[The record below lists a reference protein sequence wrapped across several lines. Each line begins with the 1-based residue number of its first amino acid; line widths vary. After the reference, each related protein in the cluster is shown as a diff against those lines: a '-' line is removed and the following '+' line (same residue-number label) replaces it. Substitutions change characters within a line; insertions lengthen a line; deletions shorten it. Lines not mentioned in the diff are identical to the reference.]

1 MTKPTVFFQEPP
13 EQGPVGKRPES
24 YFKDLPAPAGT
35 YVASIAKVP
44 GVGSKILDRGQVR
57 KVSQDTTID
66 PLVAYACIMAWGG
79 RNFRNYRL
87 SLGNGNATKVGDLVR
102 YLRASGGS
110 REEDFAY
117 TQKAAEK
124 IPGLGISF
132 YTKLLFFLRKK
143 PDAYILDQWTA
154 KSASVLSSF
163 PKIKLTSLGLP
174 HPKTS
179 PKSYE
184 AFCAAIDNCAGPSG
198 WGSAWKSGED
208 VERTIFDRPGGK
220 WRTWLNSHFEN
231 ADGKITP
238 KQQPRGS
245 GANPP
250 KPPKAPP
257 GAPPAPG
264 GNLGG
269 DGPQGEDRQRA
280 FAEFLRQ
287 FYLRNLEAGAFLPE
301 KCGHFARPN
310 KLHVMGRNGPIWQ
323 FVINDSEVHAEIF
336 FPKDYVGLYDE
347 AVVSVLN
354 PAVNG
359 ENRHQFAENITG
371 NGPKLR
377 ITRAIDCH
385 PEGAHGSYLAP
396 VGQWPAICQSAVDA
410 MQQLFEFFEPYLP

>member
-1 MTKPTVFFQEPP
+1 MTKPTDFFQEPP

-44 GVGSKILDRGQVR
+44 GKGSKILDRSQVL
-57 KVSQDTTID
+57 KVGQDTTID

-87 SLGNGNATKVGDLVR
+87 SLGNGNATKVSDLVR
-102 YLRASGGS
+102 YLRASGVS

-163 PKIKLTSLGLP
+163 PKIELTSAGLP

-179 PKSYE
+179 PKTYE
-184 AFCAAIDNCAGPSG
+184 AFCAAIDKCAGPSG
-198 WGSAWKSGED
+198 WGSAWKNGED

-220 WRTWLNSHFEN
+220 WRTWLKTQIGEEVFNP
-231 ADGKITP
+231 DGSIAAGAVGREP
-238 KQQPRGS
+238 PPPRDELPPQGAGGEAGGRDDS
-245 GANPP
+245 KRAWFLYLLKATYLTNLGMGANLPEVCGNP
-250 KPPKAPP
+250 NSGNRLHVRYRRGVTLQFIATGDSARAQIYVSKLPDYLALAAAAGAAPHP
-257 GAPPAPG
+257 DGHDFQHGILGNGTHAIDLYAVVPG
-264 GNLGG
+264 GY
-269 DGPQGEDRQRA
+269 DHPV
-280 FAEFLRQ
+280 AE
-287 FYLRNLEAGAFLPE
+287 
-301 KCGHFARPN
+301 
-310 KLHVMGRNGPIWQ
+310 
-323 FVINDSEVHAEIF
+323 
-336 FPKDYVGLYDE
+336 
-347 AVVSVLN
+347 
-354 PAVNG
+354 
-359 ENRHQFAENITG
+359 
-371 NGPKLR
+371 
-377 ITRAIDCH
+377 
-385 PEGAHGSYLAP
+385 
-396 VGQWPAICQSAVDA
+396 WPAICQSAVDA